1 MVTDRVPVPGLRRV
15 IFRKRLVSLVLA
27 FVAVVP
33 LSLGQ
38 AIPAQADTIRGM
50 EYWLSTYGFYD
61 AWNVTR
67 GAGVIVSIIDS
78 GIGNVADLG
87 NAVVGGAD
95 FSGIGSADGRTPVG
109 ASPDHGTLVASLLAG
124 RGTGPNAGVIGTAP
138 EASLLSASV
147 ALGVTTD
154 ISSDDQIAQAIRWSV
169 DNGASVINMSLTRN
183 SLEWP
188 RSWDDAFLYA
198 FDNDVVI
205 VAAAGNRGT
214 GTEEVGAPATIPGVL
229 TVAGLDANGEAS
241 YDASSQGITIGVA
254 APGEELVG
262 VAASGQ
268 YVTWSGS
275 SGATPLVAGLVA
287 LVRASHPE
295 LNAANVIQR
304 VLATATPVGP
314 VPSPTYGY
322 GIINAGA
329 AVSSEVAPVEA
340 NPLGDLA
347 QWIHL
352 YRRAESTSVPT
363 PDTSATANP
372 LPLPDESSQFSG
384 VPTVFTGMSV
394 VLPLAFL
401 LGFGTLIVL
410 GTTGVIRRVR
420 PVPDVPETEDIE
432 DEPITPPVL

>member
-1 MVTDRVPVPGLRRV
+1 V
-15 IFRKRLVSLVLA
+15 IFRNRLLSVALALVT
-27 FVAVVP
+27 VVP

-38 AIPAQADTIRGM
+38 AVPAQADTIRGL

-67 GAGVIVSIIDS
+67 GGGVIVSVIDS

-87 NAVVGGAD
+87 DAVIGGAD
-95 FSGIGSADGRTPVG
+95 FSGIGSADGRTAVG
-109 ASPDHGTLVASLLAG
+109 ASLDHGTLVASLLAG
-124 RGTGPNAGVIGTAP
+124 RGTGAGAGVIGTAP

-169 DNGASVINMSLTRN
+169 DNGATVINMSLTRN

-188 RSWDDAFLYA
+188 RSWDDAFSYA

-262 VAASGQ
+262 VSASGQ
-268 YVTWSGS
+268 YMTWSGS
-275 SGATPLVAGLVA
+275 SGATPLVAGMVA

-304 VLATATPVGP
+304 VLATATPVGS

-322 GIINAGA
+322 GIINAAA
-329 AVSSEVAPVEA
+329 AVSADVAPVEA

-347 QWIHL
+347 EWIHL
-352 YRRAESTSVPT
+352 YRRAESEPIAS
-363 PDTSATANP
+363 SEATATPTP

-384 VPTVFTGMSV
+384 APTVFTGTNV
-394 VLPLAFL
+394 ALPLAFL
-401 LGFGTLIVL
+401 LGFGTLIGL
-410 GTTGVIRRVR
+410 GTIGVVRRVR
-420 PVPDVPETEDIE
+420 SVDDVPETEDIE
-432 DEPITPPVL
+432 EETITPPVL

>member
-1 MVTDRVPVPGLRRV
+1 MLSV
-15 IFRKRLVSLVLA
+15 VLA
-27 FVAVVP
+27 FTAVVP
-33 LSLGQ
+33 LTLVQ
-38 AIPAQADTIRGM
+38 AVPAQADTIRGM

-61 AWNVTR
+61 AWNVSR
-67 GAGVIVSIIDS
+67 GAGVIVSVIDS

-87 NAVVGGAD
+87 DAVIGGAD

-124 RGTGPNAGVIGTAP
+124 RGRGANAGVIGTAP

-147 ALGVTTD
+147 ALGVQTA
-154 ISSDDQIAQAIRWSV
+154 IPSDEQIAKAIIWSV
-169 DNGASVINMSLTRN
+169 DNGATIINMSLTRN

-198 FDNDVVI
+198 FDHDVVI

-229 TVAGLDANGEAS
+229 TVAGLDASGQAS

-254 APGEELVG
+254 APGESLVG

-268 YVTWSGS
+268 YMTWSGS
-275 SGATPLVAGLVA
+275 SGAAPLVSGLVA

-304 VLATATPVGP
+304 VLATANPVGT
-314 VPSPTYGY
+314 VPSPTYGH
-322 GIINAGA
+322 GTINASA
-329 AVSSEVAPVEA
+329 AVSADVSAVQA

-347 QWIHL
+347 EWIHL
-352 YRRAESTSVPT
+352 YRRAESTGTVT
-363 PDTSATANP
+363 PAPSTSSPP
-372 LPLPDESSQFSG
+372 LPLPSDWSLFSG
-384 VPTVFTGMSV
+384 GPTLFSATNVA
-394 VLPLAFL
+394 LPLVFL
-401 LGFGTLIVL
+401 LGFATLIGL
-410 GTTGVIRRVR
+410 GTIGVLRRARRVD
-420 PVPDVPETEDIE
+420 DVPETEDSE
-432 DEPITPPVL
+432 DEPIKPPVL